1 MDNNNMK
8 KQYNNFVEVERM
20 LQFLDI
26 QEVTTKR
33 QKKNGTREFKLPIK
47 DLYCSKGSYIH
58 VASFASGYVRR
69 TKAGGYCPNWQ
80 LNKRIETDPEYFKD
94 YEWVN
99 GDQVWTGKYRKFTCK
114 GCELIPDE
122 QDRLAYLISYCLKNY
137 YINRA
142 NIVAR
147 SSDKYVPKWIYE
159 GDLKE
164 ANEKYNNLADAARL
178 DCEHDGV
185 ARWRDSQVP
194 EVKVIVNGHRYNV
207 I

>member
-33 QKKNGTREFKLPIK
+33 QKNNGTREFKLPVK
-47 DLYCSKGSYIH
+47 DQYGGEIH

-69 TKAGGYCPNWQ
+69 TKAGGHCPSWQ
-80 LNKRIETDPEYFKD
+80 LNKRVESEPQYYGPFE
-94 YEWVN
+94 N
-99 GDQVWTGKYRKFTCK
+99 GLYRKYTTRTCK
-114 GCELIPDE
+114 LILNE
-122 QDRLAYLISYCLKNY
+122 QDRLEYLISFCLKNY
-137 YINRA
+137 YIGYA
-142 NIVAR
+142 NKLSNGEFI
-147 SSDKYVPKWIYE
+147 PKWKHE
-159 GDLKE
+159 
-164 ANEKYNNLADAARL
+164 
-178 DCEHDGV
+178 
-185 ARWRDSQVP
+185 DSIKNAVVENCTP

>member
-1 MDNNNMK
+1 MK
-8 KQYNNFVEVERM
+8 KQFNNFVEIERM

-80 LNKRIETDPEYFKD
+80 LNKRIETDPEYFKS
-94 YEWVN
+94 YEWKN
-99 GDQVWTGKYRKFTCK
+99 GEQVWDGKYRKFTCK
-114 GCELIPDE
+114 GSKLIPNA

-137 YINRA
+137 YIGHA
-142 NIVAR
+142 NKVAR
-147 SSDKYVPKWIYE
+147 SSDEYIPKWKYE
-159 GDLKE
+159 YDME
-164 ANEKYNNLADAARL
+164 NLRGRQ
-178 DCEHDGV
+178 E
-185 ARWRDSQVP
+185 
-194 EVKVIVNGHRYNV
+194 EVKEVQRKIDDFTTIKAFNQSKKYR
-207 I
+207 